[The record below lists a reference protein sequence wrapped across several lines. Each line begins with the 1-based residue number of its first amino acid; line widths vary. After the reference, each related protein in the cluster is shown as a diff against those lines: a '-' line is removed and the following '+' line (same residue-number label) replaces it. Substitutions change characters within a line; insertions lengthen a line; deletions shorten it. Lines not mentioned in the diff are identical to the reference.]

1 MQAPDA
7 ERIGYQDDSVDL
19 LQRFQNTGDLLLHQA
34 RRFGKFLQR
43 GRMSRVDDMAHK
55 QIVEPCRRNGWRH
68 SAILQGIQ
76 GSLIRSSR
84 APILY
89 PDNVPELPEVE
100 TVVRGLDKRVAG
112 DTIESVW
119 IGSRKQTLKSAAGLI
134 VATLEGKRIVRVHR
148 AGKHIVFDLAGA
160 SGISGVKS
168 SNASKS
174 NASKKKSE
182 RSGRGRTRPG
192 ASEQTAQW
200 IVHLG
205 MTGRLVVSEAP
216 AEIAKH
222 THLIAKL
229 ASGRELRF
237 IDPRMFGKLS
247 VHAGGFDPGGVEP
260 LEVDEGQFVALFRER
275 KTPIKSALL
284 NQKLLRGV
292 GNIYADESLFRAGIR
307 PRRRASSISGK
318 QLSVL
323 HRSVQEVLREA
334 IALGGS
340 SISDYVDA
348 DGEEGFFQ
356 LQHKVYGREGQPCLA
371 CATPIRRV
379 VLAGRS
385 SHYCSKCQK

>member
-1 MQAPDA
+1 
-7 ERIGYQDDSVDL
+7 
-19 LQRFQNTGDLLLHQA
+19 
-34 RRFGKFLQR
+34 
-43 GRMSRVDDMAHK
+43 
-55 QIVEPCRRNGWRH
+55 
-68 SAILQGIQ
+68 
-76 GSLIRSSR
+76 
-84 APILY
+84 LY
-89 PDNVPELPEVE
+89 PDSVPELPEVE
-100 TVVRGLDKRVAG
+100 TIARGLDTRVAG
-112 DTIESVW
+112 DTVESVW
-119 IGSRKQTLKSAAGLI
+119 IGSRRQPLKSPAGVI
-134 VATLEGKRIVRVHR
+134 ARTLEGKRIARVHR
-148 AGKHIVFDLAGA
+148 AGKHIVFDLEGESRA
-160 SGISGVKS
+160 SRTL
-168 SNASKS
+168 ALQT
-174 NASKKKSE
+174 KKSK
-182 RSGRGRTRPG
+182 RAVRGQTRQAVFPHRPNE
-192 ASEQTAQW
+192 AAQW

-205 MTGRLVVSEAP
+205 MTGRMVVCEPA

-260 LEVDEGQFVALFRER
+260 LEVSEERFIALFRGR

-307 PRRRASSISGK
+307 PRRRAATITREQLGK
-318 QLSVL
+318 LRRAV
-323 HRSVQEVLREA
+323 REVLREA

-356 LQHKVYGREGQPCLA
+356 LQHRVYGREGEPCRVCGTA
-371 CATPIRRV
+371 IRRV

-385 SHYCSKCQK
+385 SRYCSKCQK